1 MVDYLPPTKQLNAA
15 NGSYK
20 EYNMSE
26 SNNSIIEKRI
36 ADYGKYIDFFRS
48 EVNTQGIWLFV
59 ATLGCWGVSNSLIR
73 FFATFM
79 LLFIFAYLVN
89 EKNEEKR
96 PFQKIE
102 DEIKSFIESQL
113 VGDERKARLYDLDLK
128 TRYRKSVKN
137 MLKKSP
143 VFLSCYIFYSISLVS
158 FIFDLPK
165 N

>member
-1 MVDYLPPTKQLNAA
+1 
-15 NGSYK
+15 
-20 EYNMSE
+20 MSE

-59 ATLGCWGVSNSLIR
+59 ATLGCLGVSNSLIR